1 MIQTWKEL
9 ESINQLDELDKA
21 SATKTAVIFK
31 HSTTCGISLHA
42 KDKLESKWDLDEKQ
56 LDFYYLDLLNFRSIS
71 NEIASRYNVIH
82 QSPQILVI
90 RNGKSVYDISHN
102 GIDLQTLKAKL

>member
-1 MIQTWKEL
+1 MIQTWKHL
-9 ESINQLDELDKA
+9 EGINQLDEIDKS

-42 KDKLESKWDLDEKQ
+42 KDKLESKWDLDAKQ
-56 LDFYYLDLLNFRSIS
+56 LDFYYLDLLSYRNIS
-71 NEIASRYNVIH
+71 AEVANRYGVVH
-82 QSPQILVI
+82 QSPQIVVI
-90 RNGKSVYDISHN
+90 RNAKSVYDISHN